1 MFSYPLAVCFALF
14 LTLPLIF
21 LFSPSISPPKAVPI
35 PPMASNLPPPYVADE
50 LDDRILFRRAAELA
64 SSAGGGPAKFSRLGL
79 KKRRPKIAFLFL
91 TNSDLSFAPL
101 WERFF
106 KGHDHLYNIYIHADP
121 LMRST
126 NTTTLPPT
134 HTASSTKTVRTTE
147 LPRSIWDSGYHSPSK
162 VFDNRFIVSR
172 RTQRASP
179 TLISAAR
186 RLLASALLDDPSNF
200 YFALVSQ
207 HCIPLHSFDYV
218 YRTLFGNSFHALTG
232 HFKPSKF
239 LSFIEIL
246 SDEPNL
252 YERYTARGEDV
263 MLPEVLFE
271 QFRVGSQFFI
281 LTRRHSLLVVKER
294 RLWKKFRLPCL
305 NKDSCYPEEHYF
317 PTLLSMADPKGCSH
331 YTLTRVNWTG
341 CFDGHPHL
349 YLPDEVSADL
359 IYQLRESDS
368 GFSHLFARKFSPE
381 CLQPLM
387 DMADEVIFRD

>member
-1 MFSYPLAVCFALF
+1 MFSFPLAVCFALF
-14 LTLPLIF
+14 LTLPLVF
-21 LFSPSISPPKAVPI
+21 LFSPSISPPKPVPV
-35 PPMASNLPPPYVADE
+35 PPLASDSPPLYAADE
-50 LDDRILFRRAAELA
+50 LDDRIIFRRAAELA
-64 SSAGGGPAKFSRLGL
+64 SSVGGPAKFSRLGL
-79 KKRRPKIAFLFL
+79 TKQRPKIAFLFL
-91 TNSDLSFAPL
+91 TNSDLTFAPL

-121 LMRST
+121 SMRSI
-126 NTTTLPPT
+126 NTTTHSPT
-134 HTASSTKTVRTTE
+134 DTASSSKTVRATE
-147 LPRSIWDSGYHSPSK
+147 PPKSIWDSGYRSPGK
-162 VFDNRFIVSR
+162 VFDNRFIVSK
-172 RTQRASP
+172 RTERASP

-186 RLLASALLDDPSNF
+186 RLLANALLDDPSNF

-207 HCIPLHSFDYV
+207 HCIPLHSFDYM
-218 YRTLFGNSFHALTG
+218 YRTLFGNSFNALRAY
-232 HFKPSKF
+232 FKPSKF

-252 YERYTARGEDV
+252 YERYTARGEDA
-263 MLPEVLFE
+263 MLPEVPFE

-294 RLWKKFRLPCL
+294 RLWKKFKLPCL
-305 NKDSCYPEEHYF
+305 NKYSCYPEEHYF

-349 YLPDEVSADL
+349 YLPDEVSVDL
-359 IYQLRESDS
+359 IYQLRESDL
-368 GFSHLFARKFSPE
+368 GFSHLFARKFSPG